1 MIETFRR
8 CASNRKMILALAG
21 ILVFIV
27 AASYLMA
34 APPKKSVP
42 AQAQQPQPTAAA
54 VASKPIAAAKDLS
67 RTTRVNYELIQNGM
81 TEEEVT
87 AILGAPGGSSR
98 NRGTV
103 NGHPYDHKSMTWR
116 NADRTVTISV
126 KLNDGKVNG
135 KSWKKVAPH
144 QPDAKKP

>member
-1 MIETFRR
+1 MIATLQR

-34 APPKKSVP
+34 APPKKAVP
-42 AQAQQPQPTAAA
+42 AQNEQPQPTAAA
-54 VASKPIAAAKDLS
+54 ATSTPAAAPKDPS
-67 RTTRVNYELIQNGM
+67 RATRINFELVQNGM

-87 AILGAPGGSSR
+87 TILGAPGGSST
-98 NRGTV
+98 NHGTM
-103 NGHPYDHKSMTWR
+103 NGHPYNHKSMTWR

-126 KLNDGKVNG
+126 KLNDGKVSAKN
-135 KSWKKVAPH
+135 WKKVTPH
-144 QPDAKKP
+144 QPDAKQP